1 MKNLKLFLLIISLV
15 FFLNIVFFSFSYATL
30 YIVKDQEGNNICIT
44 NQESLVS
51 KYKALGYIII
61 TIISSSTKQPSEPQP
76 SPTPGIKQE
85 PENKLKADV
94 VFIASNN
101 RLSDSGNY
109 IYIEGIIKNKG
120 KGTAYHVNIK
130 VESFDKYGKL
140 VALNDGYADPYTI
153 SPGQES
159 TFQIM
164 VTYDSKIS
172 THKPVIV
179 WYNSP

>member
-1 MKNLKLFLLIISLV
+1 MKNIKLFLFVIFLISFLCVI
-15 FFLNIVFFSFSYATL
+15 FFQSYATL
-30 YIVKDQEGNNICIT
+30 YIVKDQDGNNVCIT
-44 NQESLVS
+44 NQESDIS

-61 TIISSSTKQPSEPQP
+61 SIKSSSSKQSPEPV
-76 SPTPGIKQE
+76 
-85 PENKLKADV
+85 ENIIPKADV